1 MAKFTNSLTINSEL
15 QSMRRKILRL
25 ERLIDKEQNSFEPRQ
40 KYLTQLQIV
49 HKMYIAL
56 GKELTELA
64 EIEESFL

>member
-1 MAKFTNSLTINSEL
+1 MAKFTNSLTINLEL

-25 ERLIDKEQNSFEPRQ
+25 EKLIDKEKNSFEPRQ
-40 KYLTQLQIV
+40 KYLIHLQIV

-56 GKELTELA
+56 GKELTDLT

>member
-15 QSMRRKILRL
+15 QSMRRKIIRL
-25 ERLIDKEQNSFEPRQ
+25 ERLIDKEQSSFEPRE
-40 KYLTQLQIV
+40 KYLVQLKIV
-49 HKMYIAL
+49 HKMYLAL

>member
-25 ERLIDKEQNSFEPRQ
+25 EKLIDKEQYSFEPRQ
-40 KYLTQLQIV
+40 KYLIQLQIV
-49 HKMYIAL
+49 HKMYISL